1 MEKLTIAENLH
12 LTNENQS
19 LRKNL
24 QKLLER
30 QKPSEFDDFLAAL
43 TISELQRDRISFLIK
58 ELQYVE
64 HRKNAL
70 IEEEKV
76 GMTLKSLQNSEN
88 LEQRLSNARYKK
100 QQIEMELEN
109 FERKKIRDLSEIKK
123 NSAKQ
128 DANILLN
135 L

>member
-1 MEKLTIAENLH
+1 MEKLTAAENLH

-30 QKPSEFDDFLAAL
+30 QKPSEIDDFLAAL

-64 HRKNAL
+64 NRKNAL
-70 IEEEKV
+70 IEEEKI
-76 GMTLKSLQNSEN
+76 GTTLKSLQNSEN